1 MLFGYQAA
9 DDVTTPTD
17 YFERA
22 QIVRWGL
29 SGNTLGGVLAQSA
42 RFLHRS
48 FGCLESIAWS
58 KSALN
63 PLCAATQATRAVRAS
78 RRRGGLAPKRGLR
91 RGETSDR
98 DAER

>member
-1 MLFGYQAA
+1 MLVTVKRLTDLPMLWSEQWRALGLA
-9 DDVTTPTD
+9 D
-17 YFERA
+17 E
-22 QIVRWGL
+22 
-29 SGNTLGGVLAQSA
+29 GNAILA